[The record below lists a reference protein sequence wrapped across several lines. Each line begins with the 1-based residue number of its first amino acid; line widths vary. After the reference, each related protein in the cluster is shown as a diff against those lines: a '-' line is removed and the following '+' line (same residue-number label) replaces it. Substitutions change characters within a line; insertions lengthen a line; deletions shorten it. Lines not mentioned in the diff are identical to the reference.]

1 MCELLVGGMRT
12 PEDVYTFRSKR
23 GQEAIL
29 TRSKCGLHVR
39 RSALGAIV
47 VVIISDAGTCVKLGY
62 KSYRGLPGRRR
73 AAKSE
78 K

>member
-1 MCELLVGGMRT
+1 MHELLVEGMRT
-12 PEDVYTFRSKR
+12 LEDVYTFRSKR
-23 GQEAIL
+23 GQEAVL

-47 VVIISDAGTCVKLGY
+47 VVVITDAGTCIKLGY
-62 KSYRGLPGRRR
+62 KFYRGLPGRRR